1 MGITVL
7 KKEDG
12 FWLSFE
18 SSTGK
23 SALVPITK
31 LMPLPGITTRAVL
44 STCEECASKSEVAA
58 HSTSDNKTKTEICGK
73 IIESSSICE
82 YCKVRETGQTLDC
95 EICINKSY
103 GNFLGRKLSVIC

>member
-1 MGITVL
+1 MSKCTNCPEDL
-7 KKEDG
+7 KEICIEHYGNDG
-12 FWLSFE
+12 S
-18 SSTGK
+18 
-23 SALVPITK
+23 PN
-31 LMPLPGITTRAVL
+31 
-44 STCEECASKSEVAA
+44 CASDIEETAPSA
-58 HSTSDNKTKTEICGK
+58 SDNKTKTEICGK